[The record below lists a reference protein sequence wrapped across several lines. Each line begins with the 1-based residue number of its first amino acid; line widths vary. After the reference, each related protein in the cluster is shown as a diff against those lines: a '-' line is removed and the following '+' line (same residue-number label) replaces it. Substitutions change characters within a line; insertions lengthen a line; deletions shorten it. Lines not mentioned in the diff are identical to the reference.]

1 MNEITCIVVN
11 GLATDIR
18 EISGAY
24 LNHSSPS
31 LSNLI
36 ELGRRIYVLSSQ
48 VGIITSHWEDDG
60 TNFTQIVDSYK
71 TTEELKAEEDA
82 MVEVNR
88 LKLEADRLKLEEQ
101 IEATRLARLNS
112 FTPFIPHAALYK
124 QTLRTLFPEVVEPEK
139 SITYTLVANRL
150 IGITLNPES
159 TLEQKVTGL
168 QMSILLKELFAELS
182 YWNRTDE
189 TFTLPWEVVP

>member
-1 MNEITCIVVN
+1 MITCIVVN
-11 GLATDIR
+11 GLPTDIR

-36 ELGRRIYVLSSQ
+36 ELGRRIYVPSTQ

-82 MVEVNR
+82 II
-88 LKLEADRLKLEEQ
+88 EQ
-101 IEATRLARLNS
+101 NRLARLNS

-139 SITYTLVANRL
+139 SVTYTSVADRL

-159 TLEQKVTGL
+159 TLEQKITGL

-182 YWNRTDE
+182 NWNRADE
-189 TFTLPWEVVP
+189 TFTLPWEVVS